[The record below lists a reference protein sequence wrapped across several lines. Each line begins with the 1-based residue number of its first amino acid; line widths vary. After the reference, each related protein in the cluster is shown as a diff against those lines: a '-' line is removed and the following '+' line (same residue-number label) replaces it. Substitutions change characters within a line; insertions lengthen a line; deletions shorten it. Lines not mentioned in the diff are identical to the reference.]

1 MRTATYRDSSYR
13 TRADTGS
20 RAVSWALAL
29 GLAALLLY
37 ALLRM
42 GGVVTGDFGDR
53 RPLSTFD
60 VSAQGQRAEIAATK
74 RTERARQ
81 SGRQRTAPAAR
92 ERPVE
97 RPAETPPPPL
107 AELKLPGVM
116 ILNRRDYAASDIG
129 KIKGTAAPPG
139 ATGMDGQESANA
151 GAGDD
156 TPSVGAGPGGE
167 PLYAAEWYREP
178 THAETAPFL
187 PRGRAGWG
195 IVACRTAPRFHVED
209 CRELGETPGS
219 GIARGLRRAAWQFLV
234 RPPRRGGQPMIGAW
248 VRIRF
253 DVTIERAPGDR
264 PPDAGEPGE

>member
-20 RAVSWALAL
+20 RVASWLLALAIA
-29 GLAALLLY
+29 AALLL

-42 GGVVTGDFGDR
+42 GGVVRGDFGDH
-53 RPLSTFD
+53 RPLNTFD
-60 VSAQGQRAEIAATK
+60 VSSQGQRAETAATK

-97 RPAETPPPPL
+97 RTAETPPPL

-116 ILNRRDYAASDIG
+116 ILSRSDYAASDIG
-129 KIKGTAAPPG
+129 KIKGTAPAPDAG
-139 ATGMDGQESANA
+139 ADGQQSASA

-156 TPSVGAGPGGE
+156 TPTVGAGPGGE

-178 THAETAPFL
+178 TRAETSPFF
-187 PRGRAGWG
+187 PRGQAGWG
-195 IVACRTAPRFHVED
+195 IVACRTAPRYHVED
-209 CRELGETPGS
+209 CRELGESPGS

-234 RPPRRGGQPMIGAW
+234 RPPRRGGQPLIGAW

-253 DVTIERAPGDR
+253 DITVEPR
-264 PPDAGEPGE
+264 PGEPPRDSPGGE

>member
-29 GLAALLLY
+29 GIAALLLY

-42 GGVVTGDFGDR
+42 GGVVRGDFGDH

-60 VSAQGQRAEIAATK
+60 VSAQGQRAETAATK

-97 RPAETPPPPL
+97 RAAEAPPPPL

-116 ILNRRDYAASDIG
+116 ILSRSDYAASDIG
-129 KIKGTAAPPG
+129 KIKGTAPAPGSG
-139 ATGMDGQESANA
+139 AEGQQSASA

-167 PLYAAEWYREP
+167 PLYAAEWYRRP
-178 THAETAPFL
+178 TRAETSPYM

-195 IVACRTAPRFHVED
+195 MIACRTAPRFHVED
-209 CRELGETPGS
+209 CRELGESPGS
-219 GIARGLRRAAWQFLV
+219 GIARGLRQAGWQFLV
-234 RPPRRGGQPMIGAW
+234 RPPRRGGQPLIGAW

-253 DVTIERAPGDR
+253 DITVERAPGETS
-264 PPDAGEPGE
+264 PDSSGGE